1 MITIDFGIGLALL
14 SLFAATFL
22 SNILGRRRDRAQELD
37 PVAREARELL
47 LLERSAPIPQCPTLT
62 PAHWARLESLQP
74 NWRQQTFRSA
84 RTRYFEARSAF
95 SRHEFNGELYY
106 PNPSLIAD
114 AAHDLLRLTERF

>member
-14 SLFAATFL
+14 SLFGATFL
-22 SNILGRRRDRAQELD
+22 SNVLARWRDKAQELD
-37 PVAREARELL
+37 PLTREARELL
-47 LLERSAPIPQCPTLT
+47 LLERTSPVPQGPTLA

-74 NWRQQTFRSA
+74 KWRRQTFHSA
-84 RTRYFEARSAF
+84 RTRYVEARSAF

-114 AAHDLLRLTERF
+114 AAYDLLRLTQRF

>member
-14 SLFAATFL
+14 SLFGATFL
-22 SNILGRRRDRAQELD
+22 SNILARRRDKAQELD
-37 PVAREARELL
+37 PLTREARELL
-47 LLERSAPIPQCPTLT
+47 LLERTAPVPQSPTLT

-74 NWRQQTFRSA
+74 NWRRQTFHSA
-84 RTRYFEARSAF
+84 RTRYAEARSAF

-114 AAHDLLRLTERF
+114 AAYDLLRLTERF

>member
-22 SNILGRRRDRAQELD
+22 SNVLARRRDKSRELD
-37 PVAREARELL
+37 PLMREARELL
-47 LLERSAPIPQCPTLT
+47 LLDRTAPNPKSPTLT
-62 PAHWARLESLQP
+62 PAHWSRIESLQP
-74 NWRQQTFRSA
+74 SWRRQAFQSA
-84 RTRYFEARSAF
+84 RTRYIQARSAF

-114 AAHDLLRLTERF
+114 AAYDVLRLTERF